1 MRKRKGSRERIE
13 IVARLASA
21 KVLLASCLVLFSL
34 FSFLGSSAR
43 QALPVGTA
51 LGSVDVSRL
60 ELDQGLEGAGRDDA
74 GLYYTAYRVVRGD
87 TLSDIAFAHDVSL
100 DTVISFNDITNA
112 RSLQP
117 GRILKIP
124 NMSGILYS
132 PAPGDTATSVA
143 QANGVS
149 PDRVIEANGLMK
161 LELEA
166 GRKIFLPDARLA
178 SFKLRE
184 ISGDVFRWPAK
195 AWITSWYGWRND
207 PFTGER
213 RFHNGLDI
221 GVDSGTPVLAPMEGT
236 VAETGYSSGA
246 GNYVYLVHHSGWS
259 SLFGHLQ
266 TILVKRGQRVV
277 VGTRLGLSGNTGYST
292 GPHLHFSVFKNGR
305 SANPANF
312 LH

>member
-1 MRKRKGSRERIE
+1 MEPIARI
-13 IVARLASA
+13 ASA
-21 KVLLASCLVLFSL
+21 KVLLSSCLVLFSL
-34 FSFLGSSAR
+34 FSFLGSSAH
-43 QALPVGTA
+43 QAVPVGTA

-60 ELDQGLEGAGRDDA
+60 ELDPGLDGDGRDDA
-74 GLYYTAYRVVRGD
+74 GLYYTAYRVERGD
-87 TLSDIAFAHDVSL
+87 TLSGIASAHDVSL

-132 PAPGDTATSVA
+132 ASAGDTAVSVA
-143 QANGVS
+143 ASNSVS
-149 PDRVIEANGLMK
+149 ADRIVEANGLMK
-161 LELEA
+161 LGFEA
-166 GRKIFLPDARLA
+166 GRKVFLPDARMA

-184 ISGDVFRWPAK
+184 ISGDVFRWPAS

-207 PFTGER
+207 PFTGQR

-236 VAETGYSSGA
+236 VAETGYSSGS

-266 TILVKRGQRVV
+266 TISVTRGQRVV
-277 VGTRLGLSGNTGYST
+277 VGTRLGFSGNTGYST